1 MKSPLKHR
9 CRDDFRWRCSEK
21 LRWWNLNLALKDM
34 WNFNRKN
41 GWKCRGEENSHT
53 KKGFSNMWYI
63 PWYCSSCWGS
73 STDHNKTLCYSQGKE
88 PDSKWNNHKIQ
99 STQIVRAGYMQQR
112 RGVRQARAEF
122 WTRRPEQAPRASRR
136 PERRVWARL
145 VDIFE
150 EHSRRGKNKRKALV
164 WEFAWRVPW
173 GDAGEEGV
181 R

>member
-1 MKSPLKHR
+1 MTSVG
-9 CRDDFRWRCSEK
+9 D
-21 LRWWNLNLALKDM
+21 ALKNLGDGIWTWLWRTCGILTGKM
-34 WNFNRKN
+34 DENVEVKKTVIQKRVFQTC
-41 GWKCRGEENSHT
+41 GTFPGIVLAAGEAVPITT
-53 KKGFSNMWYI
+53 K
-63 PWYCSSCWGS
+63 P
-73 STDHNKTLCYSQGKE
+73 CYSQGKE